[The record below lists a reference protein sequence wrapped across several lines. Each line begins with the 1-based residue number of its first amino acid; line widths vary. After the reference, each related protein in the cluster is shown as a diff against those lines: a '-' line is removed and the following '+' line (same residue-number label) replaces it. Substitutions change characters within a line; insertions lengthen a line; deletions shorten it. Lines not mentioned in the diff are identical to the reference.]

1 MKARHG
7 QGSQKRGIVPVVIIR
22 LLFMRV
28 YDGGILRIIHPG
40 NSQAVLWCDTLHM
53 HRKPLPL
60 NHFQLRGKPGM
71 YEIMEM

>member
-1 MKARHG
+1 
-7 QGSQKRGIVPVVIIR
+7 
-22 LLFMRV
+22 MRV

-60 NHFQLRGKPGM
+60 NHFQLYGKPGM